1 MAPRDRLLILARR
14 AGYSPTAL
22 ERLAEATLPRY
33 VIGERLDDGAVAEVC
48 LAVEVFAQSA
58 MTDQDIPVAVA
69 DYKAQWGE
77 QWRERFWRAYLRI
90 ASWRFNHPELYG
102 PSPCDLPAPLEL
114 HAARVAPATVVADVS
129 PAAEAPAVDDEPP
142 PSISAEREPLPPGF
156 VAPAPAMDAAVAA
169 PISSP
174 EIHPAVAAAPVL
186 RRTAA

>member
-1 MAPRDRLLILARR
+1 MAPRERLLILARR

-22 ERLAEATLPRY
+22 ERLAEAALPRY

-58 MTDQDIPVAVA
+58 MTDQDIPAAVA
-69 DYKAQWGE
+69 DYKRQCGE

-102 PSPCDLPAPLEL
+102 PSPCDLPARLEL
-114 HAARVAPATVVADVS
+114 DAVAPAAVAYAPPAPEALAVAD
-129 PAAEAPAVDDEPP
+129 
-142 PSISAEREPLPPGF
+142 EPLPTVSADEEPFAPGLL
-156 VAPAPAMDAAVAA
+156 APARAIDAAVAA
-169 PISSP
+169 PICGP

-186 RRTAA
+186 RRPAA

>member
-33 VIGERLDDGAVAEVC
+33 VIGERLDDCAVAEVC

-58 MTDQDIPVAVA
+58 MTDQDIPAAVA
-69 DYKAQWGE
+69 DYKRQWGE

-90 ASWRFNHPELYG
+90 AGWRFNHPELYG
-102 PSPCDLPAPLEL
+102 PSPCDLPARLEL
-114 HAARVAPATVVADVS
+114 DAVAPAAVAYAP
-129 PAAEAPAVDDEPP
+129 PAPEALAAAD
-142 PSISAEREPLPPGF
+142 EPLPTVSADEKPFASGLL
-156 VAPAPAMDAAVAA
+156 APARAIDAPVAA
-169 PISSP
+169 PICAP